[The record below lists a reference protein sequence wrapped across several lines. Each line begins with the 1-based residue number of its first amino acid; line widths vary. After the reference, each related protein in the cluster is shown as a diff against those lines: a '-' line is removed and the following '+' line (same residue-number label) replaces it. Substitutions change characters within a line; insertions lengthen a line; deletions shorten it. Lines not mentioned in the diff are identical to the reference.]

1 MSPLFV
7 SSNAWISGES
17 LKPALA
23 CDRVGPWDPESIL
36 ISHPIPSGQETSHIT
51 RRRIC
56 TNLDVLALAEVKAAT
71 LTVAVTAAVVVTAV
85 AVAVVVVVTAVA
97 ATAVVVVVVTAAAV
111 LPVVT
116 AVVVVVTAVV
126 VVVVVTAA
134 VVLPVVTA

>member
-1 MSPLFV
+1 MFV

-71 LTVAVTAAVVVTAV
+71 LTVAVTAAAVVVTAV

-97 ATAVVVVVVTAAAV
+97 ATAVVVVVVTAA
-111 LPVVT
+111 
-116 AVVVVVTAVV
+116 
-126 VVVVVTAA
+126 